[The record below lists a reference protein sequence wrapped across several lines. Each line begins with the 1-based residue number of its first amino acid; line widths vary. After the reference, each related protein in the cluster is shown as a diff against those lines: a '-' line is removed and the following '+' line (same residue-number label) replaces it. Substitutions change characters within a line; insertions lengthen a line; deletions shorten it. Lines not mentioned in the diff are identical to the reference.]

1 MVRPTIH
8 MYVITWRIINCLFTL
23 FSGLVLPYLKAKDFV
38 DENGNLGFI
47 INMKKLQPVLMDDTE
62 ISRNESQ
69 QPANK
74 RIRLDNNQ

>member
-8 MYVITWRIINCLFTL
+8 IYVITWRIIKCLFTL